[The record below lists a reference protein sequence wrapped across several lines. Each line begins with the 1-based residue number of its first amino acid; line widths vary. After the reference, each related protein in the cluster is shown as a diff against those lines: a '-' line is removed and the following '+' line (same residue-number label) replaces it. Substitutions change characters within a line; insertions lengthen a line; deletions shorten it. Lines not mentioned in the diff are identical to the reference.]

1 MYSSFLCQGL
11 HPKLVLFVPHVI
23 LFQIIISGYT
33 KRFGNKNESDSNNKN
48 KDQKQQQQHK
58 QTKNP
63 QPRKSTSATTTSTS
77 GGVSSRFN
85 FASALFPAFDEASP
99 EYLKNMQNLQN
110 MMGEMSD
117 LYDLI
122 ASNSHFVDWSSEA
135 ETMRLFQAALV
146 SFGAL
151 AIAIWFIPLNVI
163 FLVGGIS
170 LFLLNTRFAKFVL
183 KEMLP
188 QVAEIGQSQVNS
200 AVQWYTQVEKRLD
213 DQANIQE
220 LSLYENQRWWSGS
233 GFVPHVSM

>member
-23 LFQIIISGYT
+23 LLQIIISGYT
-33 KRFGNKNESDSNNKN
+33 KRFGNKNESDSNSTNKG
-48 KDQKQQQQHK
+48 QQQRK
-58 QTKNP
+58 QIKKP
-63 QPRKSTSATTTSTS
+63 QPQKSTSATTTTSTS
-77 GGVSSRFN
+77 GGMSSRFN

-122 ASNSHFVDWSSEA
+122 ASNSHFVDWSSEV
-135 ETMRLFQAALV
+135 ETMRLFQGALI

-151 AIAIWFIPLNVI
+151 AIVIWFVPLNVI
-163 FLVGGIS
+163 FLVGGIL